1 MKFQAI
7 MEEYRNNFFFFIL
20 TRTRVITEK
29 FSSNYV
35 LKFQERIFDFPVFA
49 QLYEK
54 FSLRQI
60 WKIWKIRSTHI
71 PFVTVLPFDYPA
83 SNRGFVLSTVM
94 QRVLSGKIYD
104 SCRRMKH
111 FNSCRDVIRVRFSRV
126 ARHCPPF
133 HVDLE
138 IKRFI
143 GMDNHRI
150 VL

>member
-35 LKFQERIFDFPVFA
+35 LKFQERIFDFRA
-49 QLYEK
+49 I
-54 FSLRQI
+54 I
-60 WKIWKIRSTHI
+60 WKILASSNLKNLKNSIDTHTFRHRPPI
-71 PFVTVLPFDYPA
+71 WLPA
-83 SNRGFVLSTVM
+83 SNRGFVLPTVM